1 MQVQQLRYFIS
12 LVDKHSFTEAAKECF
27 VSQPALS
34 LQVKTM
40 EKELDVKLIN
50 RKGRSFEVTPAGKL
64 LYERA
69 IKILKDIED
78 LTDKVQRVNRNL
90 GSTLRLGL
98 LSSMDKDKLPEK
110 LKEQVL
116 NRTGLEVSLLYGSH
130 DELYELFGNGCLNA
144 FISDETRLS
153 ACESYSSIR
162 LFSAKLYAELP
173 RVADIPHR
181 GVSKLKIDVK
191 ELKQL
196 TLYTVCEP
204 EHLIDE
210 QLALRQML
218 HLDENVVIESVSSVN
233 EGRKLILQNPNTALI
248 VDRSL
253 MRGDYSTHNKTF
265 RYELL
270 FENKAVKKPLCC
282 FARKNLEHNEL
293 NELCSIL
300 SELGSKKGRA
310 VKRDEAAEVLITPPP
325 APSKESMRSRG
336 LSYTGRN
343 IPL

>member
-64 LYERA
+64 LYERS
-69 IKILKDIED
+69 IKILKDIDD
-78 LTDKVQRVNRNL
+78 LTEKVQRVNRNL

-98 LSSMDKDKLPEK
+98 LSSMDRDKLPEK

-116 NRTGLEVSLLYGSH
+116 NRTGLELSLLYGSH
-130 DELYELFGNGCLNA
+130 DELYELFGNGCINA

-153 ACESYSSIR
+153 ACESFSSHS
-162 LFSAKLYAELP
+162 LFSAKIYAELP
-173 RVADIPHR
+173 RTADIPHR

-191 ELKQL
+191 ELNNLK
-196 TLYTVCEP
+196 LYTVCEK
-204 EHLIDE
+204 EHLVDE
-210 QLALRQML
+210 QFALREML
-218 HLDENVVIESVSSVN
+218 HLDEKVVIESVSSVN
-233 EGRKLILQNPNTALI
+233 EGRKLLLQTPNTALI

-253 MRGDYSTHNKTF
+253 MRGDCSLHNKTF

-282 FARKNLEHNEL
+282 FARKNVEYNEL
-293 NELCSIL
+293 NELCAIL
-300 SELGSKKGRA
+300 TELGSKKGHSN
-310 VKRDEAAEVLITPPP
+310 KHPEVSEDLITPSPLP
-325 APSKESMRSRG
+325 NKESMHSNI
-336 LSYTGRN
+336 LSYTGRT